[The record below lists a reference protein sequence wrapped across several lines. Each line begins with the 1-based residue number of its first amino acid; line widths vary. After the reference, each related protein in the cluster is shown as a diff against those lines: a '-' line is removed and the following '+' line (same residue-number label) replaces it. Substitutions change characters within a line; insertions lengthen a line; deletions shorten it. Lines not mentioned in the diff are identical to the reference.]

1 MWSVRALVLGDPSG
15 PVIHRAVAK
24 IATANNPADN
34 FWRQGNMLSASSSRP
49 GSSAA
54 SSAEPA
60 RK

>member
-34 FWRQGNMLSASSSRP
+34 F
-49 GSSAA
+49 
-54 SSAEPA
+54 
-60 RK
+60 